1 MGYLIGILFA
11 LGIILCIAELWG
23 RSKHI
28 GRVWSILFLI
38 SGGIIAGILVILL
51 SSSAKNPPPK
61 GGKAHLIWGIIC
73 IVLGL
78 VGLVGLAPTSLFFI
92 ILGCYLIA
100 LSNGSIKNDDPKYY
114 FENNSVTQNHSSS
127 TSFNGGYIGEHNKGN
142 TESTYTKKYDG
153 GHNRT
158 STSQNGML
166 TPSSYEHK
174 QSNNQSNDTEFKGG
188 IYKKK

>member
-38 SGGIIAGILVILL
+38 SGGIIAGVLVILL

-61 GGKAHLIWGIIC
+61 GGKAHLIWGVIC

-78 VGLVGLAPTSLFFI
+78 VGLVGLSPASLFFI

-114 FENNSVTQNHSSS
+114 FENS
-127 TSFNGGYIGEHNKGN
+127 TTKHHQSYDDRHKYEK
-142 TESTYTKKYDG
+142 EYKKYTG
-153 GHNRT
+153 GHN
-158 STSQNGML
+158 GG
-166 TPSSYEHK
+166 SSMAIRKKPITEPDQPTYRSK
-174 QSNNQSNDTEFKGG
+174 KPNNQSNDTEFKGG